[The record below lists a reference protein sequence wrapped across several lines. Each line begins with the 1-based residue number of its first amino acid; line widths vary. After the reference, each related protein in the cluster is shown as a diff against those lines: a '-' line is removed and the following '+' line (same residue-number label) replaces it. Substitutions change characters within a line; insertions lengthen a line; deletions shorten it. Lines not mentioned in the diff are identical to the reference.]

1 MFLLLIIAI
10 IKTDITYTRDKPLSK
25 MHHIVKVYP
34 LAGLRQTDRHSTCV
48 GGAGGRK
55 MGSVRKSCANFNFTS
70 CSSVTNQVRLCCA
83 VCHKQQ
89 QQQFVCLFVASLSSV
104 LPAYLSSRYACHGSC
119 PNSPFLL
126 LLLPPSLP
134 VQIKWQLFLTQ
145 LVRSISCA
153 YKQKWPINGFS
164 SMLLRWAYVCVS
176 VWLYWHCQRSHHLTA
191 PAAAALV
198 AAAAAVAVSVC

>member
-34 LAGLRQTDRHSTCV
+34 VAGLRQTDRHSTCV

-119 PNSPFLL
+119 PNSLH
-126 LLLPPSLP
+126 PPSSFLP
-134 VQIKWQLFLTQ
+134 LCLCKLSGSYFS
-145 LVRSISCA
+145 RNSSA
-153 YKQKWPINGFS
+153 ASRAHINKNG
-164 SMLLRWAYVCVS
+164 L
-176 VWLYWHCQRSHHLTA
+176 
-191 PAAAALV
+191 
-198 AAAAAVAVSVC
+198 